1 MGLRSGGDV
10 EALLVVFLSG
20 AHPTTTTTT
29 FSDNGIALVHW
40 TRQSCALASFFLHLC
55 IVVNLFVHLSAW
67 SRR

>member
-29 FSDNGIALVHW
+29 FVTMA
-40 TRQSCALASFFLHLC
+40 
-55 IVVNLFVHLSAW
+55 
-67 SRR
+67 